1 MSNQQMY
8 RRMSSIAEVP
18 PFRSG
23 GRTQTAI
30 GETRVQAEFISIR
43 EAAETLAVSED
54 TIRRMV
60 WRGDLKG
67 YRVGRLIRLRI
78 DELVG
83 MIGG

>member
-1 MSNQQMY
+1 
-8 RRMSSIAEVP
+8 
-18 PFRSG
+18 
-23 GRTQTAI
+23 
-30 GETRVQAEFISIR
+30 VQAEFISIR